1 MPVDVIVTDGGATT
15 HAASQATRTIPIVM
29 AAGDLAVIGLETNLA
44 RPGGNITG
52 FSLMNRELAA
62 KRVDLVRTAFPD
74 TTSLTAQVNPSK
86 VNAEAQFRFTVD
98 AARSLGLT
106 VTRVEAPNADALHS
120 LNPEA
125 LGQPGTA
132 HPPA

>member
-1 MPVDVIVTDGGATT
+1 M
-15 HAASQATRTIPIVM
+15 
-29 AAGDLAVIGLETNLA
+29 
-44 RPGGNITG
+44 
-52 FSLMNRELAA
+52 MNRELAA